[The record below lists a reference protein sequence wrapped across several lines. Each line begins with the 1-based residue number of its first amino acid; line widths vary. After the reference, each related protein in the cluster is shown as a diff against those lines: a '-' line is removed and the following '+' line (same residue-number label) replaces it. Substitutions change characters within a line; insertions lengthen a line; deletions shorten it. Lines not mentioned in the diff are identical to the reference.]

1 MDQSAAK
8 AKGPCNTMVT
18 DAEARNRH
26 QQQTER
32 LRAKLSSL
40 LRPLL
45 FAGLAALLLRGL
57 VYEPYTIPTASMQPT
72 LQRGDTVFVAKWP
85 YGISRHMLPLA
96 PSFLSG
102 RLFPRLPA
110 HGEIIVFKSPR
121 DNRTDLIKRVIGLP
135 GDRVAIRSGQL
146 LRNGEIAEPAAAP
159 GPDLPP
165 TRVPEGH
172 LFVLGDHRSA
182 SADSRWSLAEGGVGM
197 VPLGHVVG
205 RADIILF
212 SASPSGP
219 RLGKRL

>member
-1 MDQSAAK
+1 
-8 AKGPCNTMVT
+8 MVT

-32 LRAKLSSL
+32 LRAKLARL

-57 VYEPYTIPTASMQPT
+57 VYEPYTIPSGSMQPT

-102 RLFPRLPA
+102 RLLPRLPA
-110 HGEIIVFKSPR
+110 HGDIIVFKSPR
-121 DNRTDLIKRVIGLP
+121 DHRTDLIKRVIGLP
-135 GDRVAIRSGQL
+135 GDTMAIRNGML
-146 LRNGEIAEPAAAP
+146 TRNGQRIEAATTP
-159 GPDLPP
+159 GPDLAP
-165 TRVPEGH
+165 TRVPENH
-172 LFVLGDHRSA
+172 LFVLGDHRRA
-182 SADSRWSLAEGGVGM
+182 SADSRWSVAEGGVGM

-212 SASPSGP
+212 SAAPNRA

>member
-1 MDQSAAK
+1 
-8 AKGPCNTMVT
+8 
-18 DAEARNRH
+18 
-26 QQQTER
+26 
-32 LRAKLSSL
+32 
-40 LRPLL
+40 
-45 FAGLAALLLRGL
+45 
-57 VYEPYTIPTASMQPT
+57 MQPT

-85 YGISRHMLPLA
+85 YGLSRHMLPLA
-96 PSFLSG
+96 PSFLRG

-110 HGEIIVFKSPR
+110 HGDIIVFKSPR

-135 GDRVAIRSGQL
+135 GDRVAIRGRQL
-146 LRNGEIAEPAAAP
+146 IRNGQPIEPAAIP

-182 SADSRWSLAEGGVGM
+182 SADSRWSLAEGGIGM

-212 SASPSGP
+212 SASPSGS